1 MSASPSY
8 SVSLRL
14 TNMWFKIMQ
23 SNSKA
28 TKQFHSALASSYS
41 EKKAFSLIQRSPSD
55 TKENG
60 LLSIRNHLITLGQTQ
75 NKRLLSNDGPPSSF
89 QDQNKKTF
97 TCWNCGK
104 KRDADK
110 EIFFCF
116 CGAILP
122 PSDRSTYFDLLGM
135 KQSFELDTEL
145 LTKKYKDL
153 QRILHPDKFS
163 QKSQREKFY
172 SAEQSSLVNL
182 AYTSLLK
189 PLSRGLYMLSIYGE
203 SLNNGTQCEDV
214 EFLMKIMETNENL
227 EQVTNSESLRM
238 IENLNTRNINQ
249 CYEILSEAFRQK
261 DLAGA
266 KEVVIKLKY
275 FTTIDNKI
283 REMELLEDS

>member
-122 PSDRSTYFDLLGM
+122 PSDRSSYFDLLGM

-163 QKSQREKFY
+163 QKSQVKFVKVI
-172 SAEQSSLVNL
+172 SFFFFFLTLV
-182 AYTSLLK
+182 
-189 PLSRGLYMLSIYGE
+189 
-203 SLNNGTQCEDV
+203 
-214 EFLMKIMETNENL
+214 F
-227 EQVTNSESLRM
+227 
-238 IENLNTRNINQ
+238 
-249 CYEILSEAFRQK
+249 
-261 DLAGA
+261 
-266 KEVVIKLKY
+266 
-275 FTTIDNKI
+275 
-283 REMELLEDS
+283 